1 MKIRRVVTGHGP
13 DRKSGVA
20 SDTLVDPVT
29 IALAPGTEFFTL
41 WGGDD
46 APSFP
51 DDGSPHAFSTYF
63 PPSGGFRFCVTTVAP
78 ERVRPEVLDI
88 EAAAKEMEEKLPGMA
103 ARMDPNIPGM
113 HSSDTIDF
121 IYVISGEIWMTL
133 DDGTEVHLLPGETL
147 VQNGT
152 RHAWRNKGAEPCR
165 FVICLIGTPPRG
177 A

>member
-1 MKIRRVVTGHGP
+1 
-13 DRKSGVA
+13 
-20 SDTLVDPVT
+20 
-29 IALAPGTEFFTL
+29 
-41 WGGDD
+41 
-46 APSFP
+46 
-51 DDGSPHAFSTYF
+51 
-63 PPSGGFRFCVTTVAP
+63 
-78 ERVRPEVLDI
+78 
-88 EAAAKEMEEKLPGMA
+88 MEEKLPGMA